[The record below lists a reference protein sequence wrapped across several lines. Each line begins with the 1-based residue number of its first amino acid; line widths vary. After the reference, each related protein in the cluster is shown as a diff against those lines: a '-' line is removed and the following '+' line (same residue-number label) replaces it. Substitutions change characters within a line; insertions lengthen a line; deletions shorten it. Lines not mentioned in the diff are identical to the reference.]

1 MKKEPLYVT
10 MRSKEND
17 WIEDSLRIKEA
28 KNVAGHNLDP
38 SIRDGLRNNSNAT
51 QHTQS
56 PTRKKSNYANKQTEE
71 MSTTKLEETQHAGI
85 CKRFPPSTRNKRM
98 NLEEEKKSEHHV
110 LKLSTI
116 RKDVSESKVE
126 QRNGPDK
133 TSNGSHQLQTEGN
146 RSKATEG
153 SFFDCDEERRV
164 AAGTRVRRE
173 VNCGV
178 GRLASGS
185 AADGAAGDAGGEEGG
200 EEGGG
205 GEWQGLWQGLTQED
219 GEVKT
224 DGSDEVERGYTK
236 AKAGHQPHQ
245 DNSTNGALAVGEGGD
260 HQINCN
266 GGDHSRVEAESSR
279 VDAISEQFENLSREN
294 QVGCNCYVA
303 SVSTHITYTI

>member
-38 SIRDGLRNNSNAT
+38 HIRDGLRNNGNAT

-56 PTRKKSNYANKQTEE
+56 PTRKESNYANKQTEE
-71 MSTTKLEETQHAGI
+71 TSTTKLEESQYVGI
-85 CKRFPPSTRNKRM
+85 CQRFPPSTRNKRM

-110 LKLSTI
+110 INMSTI

-153 SFFDCDEERRV
+153 SFFDCDEERRGG
-164 AAGTRVRRE
+164 AGNACGGCACRRLE
-173 VNCGV
+173 HGVN
-178 GRLASGS
+178 
-185 AADGAAGDAGGEEGG
+185 AGGCPCRELECEVHAGG
-200 EEGGG
+200 YPCRELECACRVCPCRRLECGMHAGGCTCKG
-205 GEWQGLWQGLTQED
+205 LQQGVHAGLPMQET
-219 GEVKT
+219 GVRIAC
-224 DGSDEVERGYTK
+224 RGLFMQET
-236 AKAGHQPHQ
+236 
-245 DNSTNGALAVGEGGD
+245 GARSACRGLPMQETGARSACRG
-260 HQINCN
+260 
-266 GGDHSRVEAESSR
+266 
-279 VDAISEQFENLSREN
+279 LSM
-294 QVGCNCYVA
+294 
-303 SVSTHITYTI
+303 

>member
-1 MKKEPLYVT
+1 MEAVPFVKKEPLYVT

-38 SIRDGLRNNSNAT
+38 NIRDGLCNNSNAT
-51 QHTQS
+51 HRIQS
-56 PTRKKSNYANKQTEE
+56 PIRKESNYANKQTEE
-71 MSTTKLEETQHAGI
+71 TSTTKLEETQYVGI
-85 CKRFPPSTRNKRM
+85 CQRFPPSTRNKRM

-110 LKLSTI
+110 LNMSTI
-116 RKDVSESKVE
+116 RNYVFESKVE
-126 QRNGPDK
+126 QINGPDK

-153 SFFDCDEERRV
+153 SFFDCDEERRG

-185 AADGAAGDAGGEEGG
+185 AADGAAGDAGG
-200 EEGGG
+200 GGG

-224 DGSDEVERGYTK
+224 DGSDEVERGYTE

-245 DNSTNGALAVGEGGD
+245 DNSTNGALVVGEGED
-260 HQINCN
+260 HQNNCS
-266 GGDHSRVEAESSR
+266 GGDHSRVEAESTS

-294 QVGCNCYVA
+294 QVRCNCYVE

>member
-10 MRSKEND
+10 MRSKEKD

-38 SIRDGLRNNSNAT
+38 HIRDVLRNNSNAT
-51 QHTQS
+51 HHIQS
-56 PTRKKSNYANKQTEE
+56 PIRKESNYANKQTEE
-71 MSTTKLEETQHAGI
+71 TSTTKLEESQYTGI
-85 CKRFPPSTRNKRM
+85 CKRFPPSTKNKSM

-110 LKLSTI
+110 LNTSTI

-126 QRNGPDK
+126 KRNGPDK
-133 TSNGSHQLQTEGN
+133 TSNGSHQLQTEGK

-153 SFFDCDEERRV
+153 SFFDCDEERRGG
-164 AAGTRVRRE
+164 AGTRVKRE

-185 AADGAAGDAGGEEGG
+185 AADGAAGDAEGG
-200 EEGGG
+200 GGGGGG
-205 GEWQGLWQGLTQED
+205 GEWQGLCWQGLTQED
-219 GEVKT
+219 GEVTT
-224 DGSDEVERGYTK
+224 DGSDEVERGYTET
-236 AKAGHQPHQ
+236 KAGHQPHQ
-245 DNSTNGALAVGEGGD
+245 DNSTNRALAVGEGED

-266 GGDHSRVEAESSR
+266 GGDHSRIEAESSR

-294 QVGCNCYVA
+294 QVGA
-303 SVSTHITYTI
+303 IA

>member
-1 MKKEPLYVT
+1 MEAVPFVKKEPLYVT

-38 SIRDGLRNNSNAT
+38 HIRDGLRNNSNAT
-51 QHTQS
+51 HRIQS
-56 PTRKKSNYANKQTEE
+56 PIRKESNYANKQTEE
-71 MSTTKLEETQHAGI
+71 TSTTKPEESQYTGI
-85 CKRFPPSTRNKRM
+85 CKRFPPPTRNKRM
-98 NLEEEKKSEHHV
+98 NLEEEKTSEHHV
-110 LKLSTI
+110 INMSTI
-116 RKDVSESKVE
+116 RKYVSESKVE
-126 QRNGPDK
+126 QINGPDK
-133 TSNGSHQLQTEGN
+133 TSNGSHQLQTEGK

-153 SFFDCDEERRV
+153 SFFDCDEERRGG
-164 AAGTRVRRE
+164 AGTRGRRE

-185 AADGAAGDAGGEEGG
+185 AADGAAGDAGG
-200 EEGGG
+200 GGG

-224 DGSDEVERGYTK
+224 DGNDEVERGYTE

-245 DNSTNGALAVGEGGD
+245 DNSTNGALAVGEGED
-260 HQINCN
+260 HQIDCN
-266 GGDHSRVEAESSR
+266 GDDHSRIEAESSR

-294 QVGCNCYVA
+294 QVGA
-303 SVSTHITYTI
+303 IA